1 MSEREPGA
9 EAPLHEVPF
18 RIENRRGD
26 AVYGDVRFRPSGA
39 PRPVVVVCHGFK
51 GFKDWGMFPEWG
63 RTLARA
69 GFVSVTFNFS
79 YNGVTPEHPTAFTRL
94 DRFAENTLTRE
105 LDDLDA
111 VLAAVAEG
119 RLPEA
124 PVDPARIGL
133 TGHSR
138 GGGIALLQAAGD
150 ERVRAL
156 ATWNAVS
163 CFFERFTPG
172 QIDRWERQGYVE
184 VVNART
190 GQVMRLNRTL
200 YDDALAHRER
210 LDVRAAAARMAVPWL
225 LVHARD
231 DRAVPFS
238 EAEAL
243 HAAAP
248 HARLFEASGGHTFGS
263 RHPCTGPL
271 PPSLREVF
279 ENTRSFFRKNL

>member
-1 MSEREPGA
+1 MTEQASSAETSLREI
-9 EAPLHEVPF
+9 PF
-18 RIENRRGD
+18 RIVNRRGD
-26 AVYGDVRFRPSGA
+26 AVYGDVRFVPSET
-39 PRPVVVVCHGFK
+39 PRPAVVVCHGFK
-51 GFKDWGMFPEWG
+51 GFKDWGMFPVWG

-69 GFVSVTFNFS
+69 GFVAVTFNFS
-79 YNGVTPEHPTAFTRL
+79 YNGVAPERPTEFTRL

-111 VLAAVAEG
+111 VLTTVAEG

-124 PVDPARIGL
+124 PVDPERLGL
-133 TGHSR
+133 MGHSR
-138 GGGIALLQAAGD
+138 GGGIAILQAAD
-150 ERVRAL
+150 DARVRAL

-163 CFFERFTPG
+163 GFLERFTPE
-172 QIDRWERQGYVE
+172 QVAQWERQGYVE

-210 LDVRAAAARMAVPWL
+210 LDVRAAAARIAVPWL

-231 DRAVPFS
+231 DEAVPFA

-243 HAAAP
+243 LAAAP
-248 HARLFEASGGHTFGS
+248 RARLFEASGGHTFGA
-263 RHPCTGPL
+263 RHPLAGPL
-271 PPSLREVF
+271 PESLEEVF
-279 ENTRSFFRKNL
+279 ETTTSFFQNTL